1 VTTLHALFDEYGQ
14 SPWIDNIRRDWL
26 SDGTLARLVS
36 QGVRGVTSNPAIFAK
51 AFATSSAY
59 DEHLVDLRGADPE
72 EVFEALAVG
81 DVRDACDVL
90 GAVHEG
96 SRDEFRSGRRRYC
109 DGYVSLEVSPRLARD
124 GDATVEAA
132 RRLATSVGRA
142 NVMIK
147 IPATKEGLPAVTQV
161 LGSGINVN
169 VTLIFSIER
178 YDEVITAWLDGLQ
191 LAQRNGHDLGSIA
204 SVASFFVSRV
214 DAAVDAL
221 LPEGDPRRGTT
232 ANAQVAAAYRLYR
245 ERMGSPRTESLLW
258 AGAQVQRPLWAS
270 TSTKNPSYYD
280 LLYVDYIVGDETVN
294 TMPDAT
300 LAGVL
305 DHGNFR
311 SSLLASAS
319 AIDAAAAR
327 LNELP
332 AEVPLRAVTDKLEFD
347 GVSSFVDSYE
357 ELLAT
362 VSAKLESEVAR
373 RLLAGDVSLVEG
385 PTASHSLG
393 WLRDP
398 ERYLGGW
405 LDVER
410 ASGLRAPAEA
420 ANLAA
425 LREPV
430 GEFYA
435 NTTASLARAPCTR
448 RASCTKAAP
457 PTWPP
462 WCRSSSARR
471 ATRFASRVGAVRSTI
486 CA

>member
-96 SRDEFRSGRRRYC
+96 SSDEFRSGRRRYC

-294 TMPDAT
+294 TMPDVT

-362 VSAKLESEVAR
+362 VSAKLES
-373 RLLAGDVSLVEG
+373 
-385 PTASHSLG
+385 
-393 WLRDP
+393 
-398 ERYLGGW
+398 
-405 LDVER
+405 
-410 ASGLRAPAEA
+410 
-420 ANLAA
+420 
-425 LREPV
+425 
-430 GEFYA
+430 
-435 NTTASLARAPCTR
+435 
-448 RASCTKAAP
+448 
-457 PTWPP
+457 
-462 WCRSSSARR
+462 
-471 ATRFASRVGAVRSTI
+471 
-486 CA
+486 